1 MKLIQALLGLIIL
14 VSCVESQ
21 YRRVIRT
28 NSGPGFRRRVKKVKI
43 IPNIERPQQPERD
56 KTVQTEAA
64 SERLLNP
71 FSLFNLVR
79 FPNTACTTDRGES
92 LPCNCYPRPPGLSL
106 PPPLPQVLTESATQ
120 PPSAGDEAESQPDPA
135 LEDSEPAAPSSVS
148 ATRRLLRTGR
158 SSPAPPPSP
167 PSAA

>member
-1 MKLIQALLGLIIL
+1 MKLIQALLGLLIL
-14 VSCVESQ
+14 VCCVESQ

-43 IPNIERPQQPERD
+43 FPNIERPQQPERD

-92 LPCNCYPRPPGLSL
+92 LSLLLLLHQVSL
-106 PPPLPQVLTESATQ
+106 PPHC
-120 PPSAGDEAESQPDPA
+120 
-135 LEDSEPAAPSSVS
+135 
-148 ATRRLLRTGR
+148 R
-158 SSPAPPPSP
+158 
-167 PSAA
+167 

>member
-1 MKLIQALLGLIIL
+1 MKLTQALLSLLLL
-14 VSCVESQ
+14 VCCVESQ
-21 YRRVIRT
+21 YRRLVRT
-28 NSGPGFRRRVKKVKI
+28 GSGPGLRRRVKKVKI
-43 IPNIERPQQPERD
+43 FPNVERQQQPLERD

-92 LPCNCYPRPPGLSL
+92 LPCNCYLPPGLSL
-106 PPPLPQVLTESATQ
+106 PPPLPQVLTVSAT
-120 PPSAGDEAESQPDPA
+120 PPASAGDEAESQPGHA
-135 LEDSEPAAPSSVS
+135 LEDLEPAAPSPVS
-148 ATRRLLRTGR
+148 ATRRQLRTGR